1 MVLYMNRF
9 GFWIVLK
16 RAVAYGK
23 EPLSDVVKNKRMRVR
38 RKVLVVTVV
47 EVMTWAWICLRC
59 LMFLQLASKIE
70 RLTAASRRCRK
81 DRSSSITN

>member
-23 EPLSDVVKNKRMRVR
+23 EPLSDVVKNKRTRVR
-38 RKVLVVTVV
+38 GKVLVVVVV
-47 EVMTWAWICLRC
+47 EVMTWA
-59 LMFLQLASKIE
+59 
-70 RLTAASRRCRK
+70 
-81 DRSSSITN
+81 